1 MLVKPRCS
9 DIVSRYTGS
18 SPAGTQTMTEGTV
31 KMRHS
36 TAALAFLTGD
46 GTSHRP

>member
-1 MLVKPRCS
+1 
-9 DIVSRYTGS
+9 
-18 SPAGTQTMTEGTV
+18 MTEGTV